1 MDHTQKRCARVSTV
15 SSISKVMIPY
25 LSETIRNEILSYGDV
40 DITQKFK
47 QVLCQLEYHSNEFKF
62 QLTINRPRR
71 NSRRV
76 RYRRRAFRHF
86 ILDRSRQKKL
96 FNHT

>member
-1 MDHTQKRCARVSTV
+1 MDHTQKRNSHVSTV

-62 QLTINRPRR
+62 QLTMSRP
-71 NSRRV
+71 SRRV
-76 RYRRRAFRHF
+76 RSRRRTFRHF
-86 ILDRSRQKKL
+86 ILRRSRQK
-96 FNHT
+96 NSSTIHN